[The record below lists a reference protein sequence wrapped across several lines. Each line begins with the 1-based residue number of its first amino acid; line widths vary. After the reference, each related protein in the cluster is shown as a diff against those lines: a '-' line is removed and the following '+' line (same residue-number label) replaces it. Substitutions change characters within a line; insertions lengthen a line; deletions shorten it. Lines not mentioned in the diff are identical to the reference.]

1 MTAPLGPVRSWP
13 GSVDAAA
20 LAALF
25 PGPLWTLRGTHMET
39 RDALLAEWAAAAGF
53 PAHFGGTWDAFRDAL
68 ADLPEGGTFLIL
80 DADRLL
86 QAAPPAAGTTWLA
99 VLAAVAEDLAPHPFQ
114 VLLHAAPDKR
124 PDLEAG
130 LRAMGW

>member
-1 MTAPLGPVRSWP
+1 MTGSAGPVFPWP
-13 GSVDAAA
+13 GPVAAEA
-20 LAALF
+20 LSALF
-25 PGPLWTLRGTHMET
+25 PGPLWTLRGTHMAT
-39 RDALLAEWAAAAGF
+39 
-53 PAHFGGTWDAFRDAL
+53 RDAL

-86 QAAPPAAGTTWLA
+86 QEAPPAAGTTWLA
-99 VLAAVAEDLAPHPFQ
+99 VLAAVAEDLAPRPFR
-114 VLLHAAPDKR
+114 VLLHAGPDKL

>member
-1 MTAPLGPVRSWP
+1 MTGLAGPVLPWP
-13 GSVDAAA
+13 GPVAADA
-20 LAALF
+20 LSALF

-39 RDALLAEWAAAAGF
+39 RDALLAEWAAGVGF
-53 PAHFGGTWDAFRDAL
+53 PPHFGGTWDAFRDAL

-86 QAAPPAAGTTWLA
+86 QEAPPSAGATWLA
-99 VLAAVAEDLAPHPFQ
+99 VLGMVAEELAPRPFR
-114 VLLHAAPDKR
+114 VLLHAGPDKL
-124 PDLEAG
+124 PELEAG